1 MFDKIKADIKSVR
14 ERDPAVKSDLEVFFL
29 YHSFKAVRAYRR
41 AHKWYL
47 KKHYFI
53 ARWISQRALRKTGIE
68 IHPGATIGKG
78 LFIDHGSGVVIGET
92 TEIGDYCTLYQNV
105 TLGGTGKDIG
115 KRHPTVESGVMIGA
129 GAKVLGPITIGKNAK
144 IAAGA
149 VVVKD
154 VEPNCTVVGVP
165 GEIVR
170 IDGERV
176 DDLDQIN
183 IPDPIMNAIRNNE
196 EQIKKLQNE
205 VEKLKEIADNENI

>member
-1 MFDKIKADIKSVR
+1 M
-14 ERDPAVKSDLEVFFL
+14 
-29 YHSFKAVRAYRR
+29 
-41 AHKWYL
+41 
-47 KKHYFI
+47 
-53 ARWISQRALRKTGIE
+53 
-68 IHPGATIGKG
+68 
-78 LFIDHGSGVVIGET
+78 
-92 TEIGDYCTLYQNV
+92 
-105 TLGGTGKDIG
+105 
-115 KRHPTVESGVMIGA
+115 
-129 GAKVLGPITIGKNAK
+129 
-144 IAAGA
+144 
-149 VVVKD
+149 VKD